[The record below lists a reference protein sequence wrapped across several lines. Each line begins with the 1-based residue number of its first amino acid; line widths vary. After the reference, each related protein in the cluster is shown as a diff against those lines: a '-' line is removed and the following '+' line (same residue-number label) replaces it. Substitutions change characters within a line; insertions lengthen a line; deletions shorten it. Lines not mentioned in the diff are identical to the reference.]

1 MLLVRL
7 TVSSRFLIVTFWGVK
22 VIFCFLTARG
32 IIAPNFCVVQG
43 SIVFY
48 SLYAIIN
55 GINTLNSL
63 SDNSLLIY
71 ENIVEFCLL
80 ICTVFQCLFDFF
92 FFSSTSYLCTGFS
105 IFRIVLFFSSFTSF
119 LIWIH

>member
-7 TVSSRFLIVTFWGVK
+7 TVSSRFLIVAFWGVK

-92 FFSSTSYLCTGFS
+92 FLALLAIYVQVFLYLGLCYFSV
-105 IFRIVLFFSSFTSF
+105 VLHLF
-119 LIWIH
+119 